1 MTEEQ
6 IENILIEYKS
16 KTNYKAQSRIIEFLM
31 LNESIPLNE
40 MKKSLK
46 YRLLQSMP

>member
-16 KTNYKAQSRIIEFLM
+16 KLIIGTKQNNRILM

-40 MKKSLK
+40 MKN
-46 YRLLQSMP
+46 P